1 MWKDTTKKCDC
12 NSEWCSCGADC
23 NCTPWNCCNNSTDHK
38 KISSCGCIWWC
49 HWACNKNT
57 SKISKIVWLIVLAWL
72 AWLLRSWIGG
82 WDTTPDIDVDQ
93 WSDSDQE
100 QVIDSQRI
108 WLVADDK
115 EVDEVPTEPER
126 IEPVDTGDALD
137 ETEID
142 DDDLEEIV
150 KLLEEVLE

>member
-1 MWKDTTKKCDC
+1 
-12 NSEWCSCGADC
+12 
-23 NCTPWNCCNNSTDHK
+23 
-38 KISSCGCIWWC
+38 
-49 HWACNKNT
+49 
-57 SKISKIVWLIVLAWL
+57 
-72 AWLLRSWIGG
+72 
-82 WDTTPDIDVDQ
+82 
-93 WSDSDQE
+93 
-100 QVIDSQRI
+100 
-108 WLVADDK
+108 LVADDK